1 MVAGEEEFQKTSG
14 WFISSLLD
22 GTDSSQLSLIIF
34 FTTLTSRSSNGIEVT
49 AAAHKA
55 CWLSYLGCNS
65 MCLNPRQVLCRESKL
80 SSYLGEGRVKDQR
93 LGVICISK
101 TKEQGRE
108 VTVLGSVLRYS

>member
-93 LGVICISK
+93 LGLFALVRQK
-101 TKEQGRE
+101 NKEGK
-108 VTVLGSVLRYS
+108 